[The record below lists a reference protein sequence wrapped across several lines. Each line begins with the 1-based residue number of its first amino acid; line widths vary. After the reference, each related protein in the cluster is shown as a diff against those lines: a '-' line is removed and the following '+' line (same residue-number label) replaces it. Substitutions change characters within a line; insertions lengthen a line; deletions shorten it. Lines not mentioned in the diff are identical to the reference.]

1 MIEFIKLQLLFNEN
15 TEKDQ
20 QKSFFKHVWKKS
32 FNDIKKALIY
42 AILFLSLG
50 FFPIKGFVGSP
61 FPYIF
66 KYAGFLYIGYAF
78 ILVYQYFTTKTKT
91 YKLIDENINDL
102 KKRDLNMHSIT
113 LNQNIITI
121 ENPLNT
127 ISSVWE
133 KTNYKFIHKRLIIST
148 LNNTLH
154 FIFTSSQFKNDD
166 DYQTLINCLQ
176 QYSKQKD

>member
-1 MIEFIKLQLLFNEN
+1 MIEPIKLQLLFNEN

-20 QKSFFKHVWKKS
+20 QKFFFNHVWRKS

-50 FFPIKGFVGSP
+50 FFPIKGFIGSP

-78 ILVYQYFTTKTKT
+78 ILVYQYFTAKRKAFR
-91 YKLIDENINDL
+91 LIDENINDL
-102 KKRDLNMHSIT
+102 KKRDLNMHYII
-113 LNQNIITI
+113 LNQNSIVIQ
-121 ENPLNT
+121 NPLNT
-127 ISSVWE
+127 LSSVWE
-133 KTNYKFIHKRLIIST
+133 KTNYKFVDQYLILST

-154 FIFTSSQFKNDD
+154 FIFNSSQFKNDD
-166 DYQTLINCLQ
+166 YQTLIDCLQ
-176 QYSKQKD
+176 KNSKQQN